1 MVTISTSGDYLL
13 YRRCFGH
20 LRQLENVTDLEMRGA
35 WLNGR

>member
-1 MVTISTSGDYLL
+1 LADL
-13 YRRCFGH
+13 RCSGH

>member
-1 MVTISTSGDYLL
+1 MATISTSDGYLL
-13 YRRCFGH
+13 YPRCFGH